1 MVHEKSENIWD
12 GPQGVAYAQRL
23 GPNTVYI
30 LAGEERKE
38 LLLHLK
44 LDRFLIKDAPGP
56 CTEPVGRR
64 PGTGPTPFPGLS
76 ARNIT
81 PLLRFVSVRRRWDQ
95 GGTNYVRRGRCLFLV
110 FTSG

>member
-1 MVHEKSENIWD
+1 MFNKVYNKYCD

-30 LAGEERKE
+30 LAGEERRE

-76 ARNIT
+76 ARNT
-81 PLLRFVSVRRRWDQ
+81 LKSGVEVCSSAEHFLLSFPLLILLDL
-95 GGTNYVRRGRCLFLV
+95 GA
-110 FTSG
+110 

>member
-1 MVHEKSENIWD
+1 MYSCD

-30 LAGEERKE
+30 LAGEERRE

-76 ARNIT
+76 ARNRKAVLNIFF
-81 PLLRFVSVRRRWDQ
+81 LIRKKYFLFIYSGYRYVS
-95 GGTNYVRRGRCLFLV
+95 
-110 FTSG
+110 